1 MLIVS
6 NLRKLARNFKVFPFS
21 STFYIYY
28 VLFYVIMNYL
38 QSSPSRLSS
47 GSIIY
52 NSSEAEHKFSF
63 FQTVLCC
70 FYRVNLSATNEAKF
84 MLCAADNASNTIERF
99 FTYEDAC
106 CWFIDGHLLC
116 IASGCSPATTIMG
129 GKENS
134 IKKVSR
140 FNFDSGKG
148 G

>member
-1 MLIVS
+1 
-6 NLRKLARNFKVFPFS
+6 
-21 STFYIYY
+21 
-28 VLFYVIMNYL
+28 MNYL

-52 NSSEAEHKFSF
+52 NSSEAEHKFSI

-84 MLCAADNASNTIERF
+84 MLCAADNASNIIERF

-129 GKENS
+129 GKKNS
-134 IKKVSR
+134 IKNVSR